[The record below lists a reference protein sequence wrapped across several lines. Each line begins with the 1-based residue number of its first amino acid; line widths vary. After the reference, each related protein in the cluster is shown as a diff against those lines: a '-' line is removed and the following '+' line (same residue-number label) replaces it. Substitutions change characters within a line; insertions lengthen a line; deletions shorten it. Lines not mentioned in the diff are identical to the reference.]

1 MIIGVVWSALALCAV
16 VITLM
21 ATRTRHLRPSR
32 WIGIVGVALILLMVW
47 LGWWDTHRLQWY
59 LSTARWP
66 VVKGQVIASQIVG
79 ERAFA
84 PEVKY
89 SYQVGDS
96 TYVATT
102 DLEVPRFGNKN
113 VRLDVA
119 EKSIAAYPVGTTV
132 TVHYNPQSPREAR
145 LKASAPWNVYAKLST
160 AIFGSLG
167 GIVLLTI
174 YLRSSRRSRD

>member
-1 MIIGVVWSALALCAV
+1 MIIGIVWSALAALSVAV
-16 VITLM
+16 TLL
-21 ATRTRHLRPSR
+21 ATRKRQLRTSR
-32 WIGIVGVALILLMVW
+32 WIGFVGVALILLMVW

-84 PEVKY
+84 PEVKF
-89 SYQVGDS
+89 SYQVSDS
-96 TYVATT
+96 TYAVTT

-119 EKSIAAYPVGTTV
+119 EKSIASYPVGTTV
-132 TVHYNPQSPREAR
+132 TVHYNPQNPREAR
-145 LKASAPWNVYAKLST
+145 LKASVPWNVYAKLST

-167 GIVLLTI
+167 GLVLLTV